1 MRGKNTSVES
11 SEQSRN
17 ERKGVGPL
25 TTKCAAQSL
34 RECSRIGACAL
45 SKVAIIRTRPVALAV
60 AATR

>member
-25 TTKCAAQSL
+25 TTKCAAQKL
-34 RECSRIGACAL
+34 TLCSRIGACDSL
-45 SKVAIIRTRPVALAV
+45 KELTIRTRHVAV
-60 AATR
+60 AVGVTT